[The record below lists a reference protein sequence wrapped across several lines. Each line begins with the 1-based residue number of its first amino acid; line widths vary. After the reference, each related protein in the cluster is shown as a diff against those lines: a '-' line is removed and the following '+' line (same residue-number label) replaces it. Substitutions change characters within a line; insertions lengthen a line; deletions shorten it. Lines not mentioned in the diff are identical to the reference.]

1 MFGVIK
7 QALIGLLATIHHA
20 SSYAKWISLNNQPSI
35 TQPTLINLHPNE
47 SKQGLR
53 YYSFAVN
60 LDRYAEIRLKI

>member
-7 QALIGLLATIHHA
+7 QALIGLLATIRHA

-35 TQPTLINLHPNE
+35 TQLTLINLHPNE

-53 YYSFAVN
+53 YYPFTVN
-60 LDRYAEIRLKI
+60 LDRYVKIR